1 MRRRWVA
8 AAAAAIAGAALL
20 VAPARAQGLP
30 TPTDLPNTEQAVA
43 WIDQD
48 PAVVEARSALVAAG
62 HGAAALRAGSH
73 EWVAKASTSR
83 RQVGGVGHSSEWSA
97 GIERAIRSGGKA
109 QLDGQLGEVE
119 LAIGQ
124 ALVGE
129 ARHEAA
135 RALADLWLDWLA
147 AGRLQALL
155 AQQLQFVQANLRA
168 VEARQRAGD
177 ASALDSQVA
186 RTDLAEVQR
195 QASLAASTLAKAR
208 ARLAARF
215 PAPPVEAPRLAD
227 PVAPAPGL
235 ETWRERIL
243 AEADPIKVA
252 EGAVRKAELVAA
264 RARADRSPDPTLGL
278 YTAQEAFRNERIVG
292 ISISLP
298 FGGGQRDARA
308 RQTLQDVETARTALQ
323 RVRRALEAEVAG
335 SWIDATGSIER
346 WRIAEQGGASA
357 QESARLTQ
365 RAYTLGEAD
374 LQALLLVRRQ
384 ALDAARAALEARV
397 EALRAGYRLMI
408 DAHRIWD
415 LEHD

>member
-1 MRRRWVA
+1 MRRCWLA
-8 AAAAAIAGAALL
+8 AAAVAGTVSWA
-20 VAPARAQGLP
+20 APAPAQNLP
-30 TPTDLPNTEQAVA
+30 TPMDLPSTEQAVA

-48 PAVVEARSALVAAG
+48 AAVVEARSALVAAG
-62 HGAAALRAGSH
+62 HAAAALRAGSH

-83 RQVGGVGHSSEWSA
+83 RQVGGVGHSTEWSA
-97 GIERAIRSGGKA
+97 GIERAIRIGGKA

-155 AQQLQFVQANLRA
+155 VQQWQFVQANLRA
-168 VEARQRAGD
+168 GEARQRAGD

-195 QASLAASTLAKAR
+195 QASLAGSTLAKAR

-215 PAPPVEAPRLAD
+215 PAPPVDAPGLAD
-227 PVAPAPGL
+227 PVAPAPSI

-243 AEADPIKVA
+243 AEADPLKVA

-323 RVRRALEAEVAG
+323 RVRRALEAEIAG

-397 EALRAGYRLMI
+397 DALRSGYRLMI

>member
-8 AAAAAIAGAALL
+8 AAAVAGAALL
-20 VAPARAQGLP
+20 VAPARAQDLP
-30 TPTDLPNTEQAVA
+30 TPMDLPNTEQAVA

>member
-1 MRRRWVA
+1 MRRFWLA
-8 AAAAAIAGAALL
+8 AAAVASAALR
-20 VAPARAQGLP
+20 VAPALAQDLP
-30 TPTDLPNTEQAVA
+30 TPMDLPSTEQAVA

-48 PAVVEARSALVAAG
+48 PSVVEARSALAATG
-62 HGAAALRAGSH
+62 HAAAALRAGSH
-73 EWVAKASTSR
+73 EWVVKASSSR
-83 RQVGGVGHSSEWSA
+83 RQVGGVGNSTEWSA
-97 GIERAIRSGGKA
+97 GIERAIRIGGKA
-109 QLDGQLGEVE
+109 QLDGQLGEAE
-119 LAIGQ
+119 RAIGQ
-124 ALVGE
+124 ARLGE

-155 AQQLQFVQANLRA
+155 QQQLQFVQANLRA

-195 QASLAASTLAKAR
+195 HASLADATLAKAR
-208 ARLAARF
+208 AKLAARF
-215 PAPPVEAPRLAD
+215 PAPPVDAPGLAD
-227 PVAPAPGL
+227 PAAPASGI

-243 AEADPIKVA
+243 AEADPLKVA

-264 RARADRSPDPTLGL
+264 RSRADRRPDPTLGV
-278 YTAQEAFRNERIVG
+278 YTAQEAFRNERVVG
-292 ISISLP
+292 ISINLP
-298 FGGGQRDARA
+298 FGGGQRDAYA
-308 RQTLQDVETARTALQ
+308 RQTLQDIETARAALQ
-323 RVRRALEAEVAG
+323 RVRRALEADIAG
-335 SWIDATGSIER
+335 SWIDATSSIER

-397 EALRAGYRLMI
+397 DALRANYRLMI

>member
-8 AAAAAIAGAALL
+8 AAAVAGAALL
-20 VAPARAQGLP
+20 VAPARAQDLP
-30 TPTDLPNTEQAVA
+30 TPMDLPNTEQAVT

-83 RQVGGVGHSSEWSA
+83 RQVGGVGHSTEWSA

-155 AQQLQFVQANLRA
+155 VQQWQFVQANLRA

-323 RVRRALEAEVAG
+323 RVRRALEAEIAG

-397 EALRAGYRLMI
+397 DALRSGYRLMI

>member
-8 AAAAAIAGAALL
+8 AAAVAGAALL
-20 VAPARAQGLP
+20 VAPARAQDLP
-30 TPTDLPNTEQAVA
+30 TPMDLPNTEQAVT

-97 GIERAIRSGGKA
+97 SIERAIRSGGKA

-227 PVAPAPGL
+227 PVAPAPSI

-252 EGAVRKAELVAA
+252 VGAVRKAELVAA

-323 RVRRALEAEVAG
+323 RVRRALEAEIAG

-397 EALRAGYRLMI
+397 DALRSGYRLMI

>member
-8 AAAAAIAGAALL
+8 AAAVVGAALL

>member
-8 AAAAAIAGAALL
+8 AAAVAGAALL
-20 VAPARAQGLP
+20 VAPARAQDLP
-30 TPTDLPNTEQAVA
+30 TPMDLPNTEQAVT

-155 AQQLQFVQANLRA
+155 VQQWQFVQANLRA

-323 RVRRALEAEVAG
+323 RVRRALEAEIAG

-397 EALRAGYRLMI
+397 DALRSGYRLMI